1 MEIGEFSTFNPM
13 DEFNKMSAKNGI
25 ELGKFNNNTVLE
37 GHVSIDAPKISD
49 MKMDAETLNDL
60 NALNISPTE
69 KAQAT
74 EGVAGFYDSLHKA
87 IGNGIEQVNE
97 LQRNAEHAQEYFA
110 SGGDIDVHSV
120 MIASQKAYM
129 GLEMA
134 SQLRN
139 KIVSAYRE
147 ISRMSF

>member
-13 DEFNKMSAKNGI
+13 EEFNKMSAKNGLEI
-25 ELGKFNNNTVLE
+25 GKFGGNNVLE
-37 GHVSIDAPKISD
+37 GHVSIDVPKISD
-49 MKMDAETLNDL
+49 MKLDAETLKDL
-60 NALNISPTE
+60 NSLNISPAE
-69 KAQAT
+69 KVQAS

-87 IGNGIEQVNE
+87 IGNGIEQVND
-97 LQRNAEHAQEYFA
+97 LQRNAERAQEYFA

-120 MIASQKAYM
+120 MIASQKAYL

-139 KIVSAYRE
+139 KIVNAYRE
-147 ISRMSF
+147 ISRMNF